1 MSYYENLTS
10 TRCDLCKKAAKY
22 VKGTSIANARLDIF
36 LVCDMRNL
44 SNTSIKNI
52 RYVGVNAVTI
62 YVKYMRVSNVDK
74 ILQKV
79 EILNVGDIASVEN

>member
-1 MSYYENLTS
+1 MRSMQKDCEIYQGNFDCQRK
-10 TRCDLCKKAAKY
+10 TRH
-22 VKGTSIANARLDIF
+22 F